1 MCCLSRVLPV
11 WRSFETEVLFDK
23 SLAFWVWACY
33 NEQETTRESEAFFV
47 NVLLTSCGL
56 ETPAIEKQFLSM
68 LPKPM
73 EAVTAMFI
81 PTAAVDPDAI
91 EVLPK
96 CLNDLLM
103 CGIQRKNIFV
113 NDLHTPL
120 TGEIK
125 ADVVY
130 LCGGNTEYLLRRINE
145 QSFRRQLLAFINRG
159 GVVLG
164 VSAGSII
171 FSASLPDNL
180 GLLSCPLHVHCENC
194 ENPGKYPLDWD
205 KLVHLGNEQAIILGE
220 KHFTIIE

>member
-120 TGEIK
+120 TGEIE

-130 LCGGNTEYLLRRINE
+130 LCGGNTEYLLRRINHFFRFTAG
-145 QSFRRQLLAFINRG
+145 QSWPAVMPAACPLRKLRKSG
-159 GVVLG
+159 E
-164 VSAGSII
+164 VS
-171 FSASLPDNL
+171 L
-180 GLLSCPLHVHCENC
+180 GLGQTGPL
-194 ENPGKYPLDWD
+194 G
-205 KLVHLGNEQAIILGE
+205 Q
-220 KHFTIIE
+220 